1 MHVIAVPSVPKKT
14 GEFSTADEVI
24 NSLLDVRPENWGLPP
39 FNDWIEGT
47 LPIEPWFISGP
58 VIKGFGRGSK
68 EPWLL
73 HDFAEDFYGEE
84 LRLAI
89 VGYIRPEA
97 NFPSLESLIERIHED
112 GRIAEKALDLPMYA
126 KYKDSPYL
134 RNPLHQGSTTDGS
147 QAELNSM

>member
-89 VGYIRPEA
+89 VGYIRHEASGPLGRRRVCRAFEVLVQSCLPLFSSRRICLSSLGPRDSPEA
-97 NFPSLESLIERIHED
+97 ALELAPTS
-112 GRIAEKALDLPMYA
+112 
-126 KYKDSPYL
+126 S
-134 RNPLHQGSTTDGS
+134 S
-147 QAELNSM
+147 